1 VARHPQDLLLLRE
14 DPHHLPP
21 GGEAYPELEVRVLGV
36 FGRAKQPGHD
46 PRASHCKPTMTV
58 LAHALGI
65 PHQRIWQLATAPAS
79 LTSVEVWADGGTL
92 VTFVKDTSHLRSSM
106 SIAP

>member
-1 VARHPQDLLLLRE
+1 M
-14 DPHHLPP
+14 
-21 GGEAYPELEVRVLGV
+21 
-36 FGRAKQPGHD
+36 PGHD

>member
-1 VARHPQDLLLLRE
+1 M
-14 DPHHLPP
+14 
-21 GGEAYPELEVRVLGV
+21 LGV

-46 PRASHCKPTMTV
+46 PCGQSPQADRTV

-65 PHQRIWQLATAPAS
+65 SHQRIWQLATAAAS

-92 VTFVKDTSHLRSSM
+92 VSFVKDTSHLRSSM
-106 SIAP
+106 SLAR